1 MRLVIKIGGSLSFTD
16 FGPNKKYLKRLIPIL
31 KHIDKKNQLIVCVGG
46 GQFIRKYLKN
56 INHFILTHKEIEWLF
71 VELLRTNVS
80 LFSFLLKKKPI
91 FDIRTVGKKTEGV
104 IGGIA
109 PGRSTDANA
118 AICAEKIKADLFI
131 KLTNV
136 DGIYDKDPNKYR
148 NVKRI
153 KHISYKDITKY
164 SIKKGPCSYGVL
176 DPLAM
181 KIINRSKIKTV
192 IMSGKKP
199 EKIIDVIKGKQI
211 GTIIS

>member
-31 KHIDKKNQLIVCVGG
+31 KRIDKKNQLIVCVGG

-56 INHFILTHKEIEWLF
+56 INHFILTNEEIEWLF

-80 LFSFLLKKKPI
+80 LFSFLLKKNPI
-91 FDIRTVGKKTEGV
+91 FDIRKVGKKTQGI
-104 IGGIA
+104 IGGIS

-136 DGIYDKDPNKYR
+136 NGVYEKDPG
-148 NVKRI
+148 
-153 KHISYKDITKY
+153 KHKSAKKIHKLSFNELKKFR
-164 SIKKGPCSYGVL
+164 KKGAPGSYGIL
-176 DPLAM
+176 DPLA
-181 KIINRSKIKTV
+181 INVITRSKIKTV

-199 EKIIDVIKGKQI
+199 EKIIDAIKGKQV

>member
-16 FGPNKKYLKRLIPIL
+16 FGPNKKYLKRLIPVL
-31 KHIDKKNQLIVCVGG
+31 KRIDKKNQLIICVGG

-56 INHFILTHKEIEWLF
+56 INNFILSDREIEWLF

-91 FDIRTVGKKTEGV
+91 FDITRVNRKTEGV
-104 IGGIA
+104 IGGIS
-109 PGRSTDANA
+109 PGRSTDGNA

-136 DGIYDKDPNKYR
+136 DGIYNKDPNKYR
-148 NVKRI
+148 NAKRI
-153 KHISYKDITKY
+153 KHIPYRDITKY
-164 SIKKGPCSYGVL
+164 SIKKGPCSYGIL

-181 KIINRSKIKTV
+181 KIIKRSKIKTI

-199 EKIIDVIKGKQI
+199 ERILDAVKGKHV
-211 GTIIS
+211 GTTIS